1 MVFALHTRTYDKI
14 GPLFADNEHI
24 AEILFRALKS
34 HVPGEPVFFD
44 TPEINPKAVALAE
57 RHKLNVVFRTVRMY
71 TNVIFLPQ
79 FGHFGAYLFTFVIST
94 SRRLSLKMS
103 GCIS

>member
-24 AEILFRALKS
+24 AEIPFRALKS

-44 TPEINPKAVALAE
+44 TPEVNPKAVALAE
-57 RHKLNVVFRTVRMY
+57 RHKMNVVFQTVRMY
-71 TNVIFLPQ
+71 TKEEPQYISRNRIFGVTTFE
-79 FGHFGAYLFTFVIST
+79 FG
-94 SRRLSLKMS
+94 
-103 GCIS
+103 